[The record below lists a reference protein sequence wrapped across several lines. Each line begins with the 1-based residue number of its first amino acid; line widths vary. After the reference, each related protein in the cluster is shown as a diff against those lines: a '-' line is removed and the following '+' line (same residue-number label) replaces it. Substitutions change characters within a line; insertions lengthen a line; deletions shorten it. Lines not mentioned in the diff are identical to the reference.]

1 MDREWFICIPSTLML
16 LTENHGFLENAENE
30 CRFKVMHYSTIF
42 HEFIYVQGKVDKE
55 KSVLKCKEFRV
66 TTRSWRER
74 HIHAGLKQGC
84 YCLKRGSCFNNF
96 FFLFVSF
103 KLMLNEN
110 TLFYLEIYEFF

>member
-30 CRFKVMHYSTIF
+30 CRFKVMHYYTIF

-74 HIHAGLKQGC
+74 HIHAGPNQGC

-96 FFLFVSF
+96 FFFLFPS
-103 KLMLNEN
+103 N
-110 TLFYLEIYEFF
+110 